1 MTQHSWTAGDWINK
15 GAEQLRQDPALA
27 QRLISRGLCQAPNS
41 SVGWYNLG
49 LALHQQR
56 RIESTIR
63 AYRQA
68 LTQPEPPLAQIQA
81 NLSQDL
87 LLAGQFPEGWAL
99 YEQRLNDRSKH
110 DHSYFEANAGPIW
123 AGPQDPRPC
132 EHLVLVAEQGFGDT
146 LQFMRLALALQQQ
159 GLAITLF
166 CQPALVP
173 LLQEGCEGI
182 EVCSEVPTHRFSAAS
197 RWCPLMSLPQR
208 LQLDARSIPFSQG
221 YLTADP
227 ARRATW
233 MRLMPR
239 REGIRRIALHW
250 QGNPKHEGK
259 IYSLGRSMPFA
270 ALAPL
275 AQLKNTEF
283 VVVQKGSG
291 LEQLDPTAGFRWAQ
305 GQEQFDASM
314 DFRDTAAV
322 LANCDLLISADSG
335 VVHLAGALGVPTWV
349 GLRWIPEWRWGLQG
363 SQTPWYAS
371 VSLFRQGHPGDW
383 AGVVAAMRQ
392 ELDDNPGR

>member
-1 MTQHSWTAGDWINK
+1 
-15 GAEQLRQDPALA
+15 
-27 QRLISRGLCQAPNS
+27 
-41 SVGWYNLG
+41 
-49 LALHQQR
+49 
-56 RIESTIR
+56 
-63 AYRQA
+63 
-68 LTQPEPPLAQIQA
+68 
-81 NLSQDL
+81 
-87 LLAGQFPEGWAL
+87 
-99 YEQRLNDRSKH
+99 
-110 DHSYFEANAGPIW
+110 
-123 AGPQDPRPC
+123 
-132 EHLVLVAEQGFGDT
+132 
-146 LQFMRLALALQQQ
+146 
-159 GLAITLF
+159 
-166 CQPALVP
+166 
-173 LLQEGCEGI
+173 
-182 EVCSEVPTHRFSAAS
+182 
-197 RWCPLMSLPQR
+197 
-208 LQLDARSIPFSQG
+208 
-221 YLTADP
+221 
-227 ARRATW
+227 
-233 MRLMPR
+233 MPR

-270 ALAPL
+270 AFAPL
-275 AQLKNTEF
+275 AHLENTEF

-291 LEQLDPTAGFRWAQ
+291 LEQLDPSAGFRWTQ

-371 VSLFRQGHPGDW
+371 ARLFRQGHPGDW